1 MGIKLLL
8 NELAKTG
15 SENKEDDNEPSRCE
29 HNRAWD
35 RDKTQLQGV
44 AEDIQIFE
52 AKSRH
57 LFAIEILTIAIIR
70 GATLI
75 RFFTQMPFLLV
86 GVWVYAKI
94 DLVFWSDSSFE
105 IKDIIMP
112 SR

>member
-1 MGIKLLL
+1 MGIKFLL

-75 RFFTQMPFLLV
+75 RFLLRCLFCSLVSEFMPKLILFSDQIVHLKL
-86 GVWVYAKI
+86 KI
-94 DLVFWSDSSFE
+94 S
-105 IKDIIMP
+105 
-112 SR
+112 